1 MLSEQVLGSHLALHE
16 AQQQERLF
24 ARQQAR
30 LRQASIDVGRL
41 HFHELVAQQLAN
53 HSKRPK
59 LLADAHARISQWE
72 QDGLCWSGYVVAWK
86 SILAMPLPQL
96 RSAILAADGEG
107 PALRQNSPFFG
118 QSIQA

>member
-1 MLSEQVLGSHLALHE
+1 M
-16 AQQQERLF
+16 
-24 ARQQAR
+24 
-30 LRQASIDVGRL
+30 RQASIELGRL

-53 HSKRPK
+53 HRKRPK

-72 QDGLCWSGYVVAWK
+72 HDELCWSGYAVAWR
-86 SILAMPLPQL
+86 SILALPLPQFK
-96 RSAILAADGEG
+96 SAILAEDGER